1 MTETVISVACDGVR
15 CFEGYGRWVTVCAE
29 VAGVW
34 HGQRQTQATGAESF
48 GVLIGTTS
56 MDRRE
61 IWIEAVTTPLPRDR
75 CSRHSFALRDPGH
88 QLAVCRKFASSEGR
102 AIYLGTWHTHPEPAP
117 SPSDVDRKDWV
128 ACLRANRGRP
138 LAFVLV
144 GTDAVRVFVR
154 TRGNFMPLWQKYTN
168 QGSA

>member
-1 MTETVISVACDGVR
+1 MTETVISVACDGVC
-15 CFEGYGRWVTVCAE
+15 CFEGYGRRVTVCAE

-34 HGQRQTQATGAESF
+34 HGHRQTQATAAEAF

-56 MDRRE
+56 VDHRE

-88 QLAVCRKFASSEGR
+88 QQVVCRKFASSDGR
-102 AIYLGTWHTHPEPAP
+102 AIYLGTWHTHPEAIP
-117 SPSDVDRKDWV
+117 SPSKVDRNDWV

-144 GTDAVRVFVR
+144 GTDTVRVFVR
-154 TRGNFMPLWQKYTN
+154 TRGRFRPLRQKSEN
-168 QGSA
+168 HGNS